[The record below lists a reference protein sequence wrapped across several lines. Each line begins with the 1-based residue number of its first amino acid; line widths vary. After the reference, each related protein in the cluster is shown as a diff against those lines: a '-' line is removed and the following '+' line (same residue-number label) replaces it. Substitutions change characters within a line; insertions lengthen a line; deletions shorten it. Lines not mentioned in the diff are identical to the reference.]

1 MNNSDQE
8 YISEKRLLEF
18 INDGD
23 FFELS
28 RLLSDFNPFSVLK
41 LETHEIRHSNVM
53 AWLLEPYESHG
64 LGKIFLQQFL
74 FHLSDDTY
82 EEFNKSQESLALEI
96 ASDFALSSEW
106 NVSVKREVYLKRK
119 ERIDIEIICE
129 NNIEKGKKFVIL
141 IENKIYSTQ
150 GKNQLENYRK
160 HYQERIKKEKQNLK
174 ILYVYLT
181 LDENDIPDDTN
192 YFHFTYTT
200 IHEILENIL
209 KTQIFSKQN
218 EDAEQFIKF
227 YKNILEE
234 KLNMNTRKEELAE
247 EIYKKYYREI
257 DFIMAHASFDS
268 SDIALAG
275 DEFIEEFNKENKS
288 FQLERLNCTSRNYF
302 FTDSIL
308 KDTSGGKKTDW
319 RKCAVCGYF
328 FAIWEIQDS
337 DRKDNE
343 NKANLYFHVEVGP
356 FEEPERRSEFLALL
370 EKDGF
375 SFKKPKEEGGTYTR
389 IALKSKKT
397 EKVKTIEDI
406 SNTDALKNEMRSLF
420 EKSKDLIEALHKSIG
435 EFNKL

>member
-1 MNNSDQE
+1 MNNSNQE

-28 RLLSDFNPFSVLK
+28 QLISDFNPFSVLK
-41 LETHEIRHSNVM
+41 LENHEISHSNVL
-53 AWLLEPYESHG
+53 AWLFEPDESHG
-64 LGKIFLQQFL
+64 LGKIFLEQFL
-74 FHLSDDTY
+74 LHLPDDTY
-82 EEFNKSQESLALEI
+82 EEFNKSQESIALEI
-96 ASDFALSSEW
+96 ASDFALLSEW
-106 NVSVKREVYLKRK
+106 NVSVKREAYLKGK

-129 NNIEKGKKFVIL
+129 NNIEKENKIVIL
-141 IENKIYSTQ
+141 IENKIYSPQ

-160 HYQERIKKEKQNLK
+160 YYAEKINKEKQKLK

-181 LDENDIPDDTN
+181 LNEDDIPADTN
-192 YFHFTYTT
+192 YFHFTYKT

-209 KTQIFSKQN
+209 KIQIFSKQN
-218 EDAEQFIKF
+218 EDAKQFIKF
-227 YKNILEE
+227 YKNILEK
-234 KLNMNTRKEELAE
+234 KLNMNTRKEEIAE

-257 DFIMAHASFDS
+257 DFITAHASFAS

-343 NKANLYFHVEVGP
+343 NKAKLYFHVEVGP
-356 FEEPERRSEFLALL
+356 FEEAERRAKFLAIL

-397 EKVKTIEDI
+397 EKVKTIEDV
-406 SNTDALKNEMRSLF
+406 SNTDALKKEMLSLF

-435 EFNKL
+435 EFNKS